1 METVSEI
8 WKQLEATLLPTLKQ
22 MKEALG
28 GNKDIKDKR
37 IQLAFSEDAIK
48 GRFEK
53 MTIEETDD
61 WIPSMKN
68 KGQPFSSYVSSKP
81 NKVFENK
88 KTIYVVIFNNLFLY
102 YLLIYILAL
111 DKSISE
117 EFLENCSKYWSAF
130 FFGLPVKV
138 LDNIDINELGVIIM

>member
-1 METVSEI
+1 MESVSEI

-81 NKVFENK
+81 NKVYEDK
-88 KTIYVVIFNNLFLY
+88 KT
-102 YLLIYILAL
+102 IYILAL

-138 LDNIDINELGVIIM
+138 LDNIDINELGVIIMYLNFL